1 MRGVALLKFETPQI
15 TEGLPT
21 EPAFEPFDE
30 FPEILFDDPAIDRP
44 RIVIGAAILRADM
57 VSGVPADE
65 KKAGLGSPG
74 ELEDVATFSP
84 VSGGTLENRFF
95 DNNVGFVDLEPIPAI
110 GAGSGIYPQE
120 FSEIERV
127 RGYDR
132 ENFPGFRIDNETIF
146 FRAGIEEGRGRGCNV
161 PFEDML
167 RALMKQ

>member
-15 TEGLPT
+15 VKSSPT
-21 EPAFEPFDE
+21 EPAFKPFDE
-30 FPEILFDDPAIDRP
+30 FSKILFDDSAIDRP
-44 RIVIGAAILRADM
+44 RVVVGATILRADM
-57 VSGVPADE
+57 VSGVPANE

-84 VSGGTLENRFF
+84 VSGGTLENWFF
-95 DNNVGFVDLEPIPAI
+95 DNNVGFVDLKPIPAI
-110 GAGSGIYPQE
+110 GAGSGIHPQE
-120 FSEIERV
+120 FGKIERV

-132 ENFPGFRIDNETIF
+132 KNFPGFRIDNEAVF